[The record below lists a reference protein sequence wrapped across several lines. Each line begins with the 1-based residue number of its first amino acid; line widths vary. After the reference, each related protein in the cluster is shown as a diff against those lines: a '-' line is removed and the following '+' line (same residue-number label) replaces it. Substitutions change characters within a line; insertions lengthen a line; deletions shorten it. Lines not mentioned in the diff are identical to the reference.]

1 LLASYPNGL
10 TGEQL
15 LLLLYGDGG
24 SLTTLKATLSKIRQ
38 YIPLTS
44 RLYKISVEYQADFLE
59 IDALLEKGEVEN
71 AFQLYKGPLL
81 LKSDV
86 PSIIEMREVL
96 DEKMRQAM
104 LNSGNHSL
112 LEQYAAINQDDLE
125 VLERWLQVIPQNHP
139 QRAFLNVMIK
149 RLMV

>member
-1 LLASYPNGL
+1 M
-10 TGEQL
+10 
-15 LLLLYGDGG
+15 LLLYGDGG